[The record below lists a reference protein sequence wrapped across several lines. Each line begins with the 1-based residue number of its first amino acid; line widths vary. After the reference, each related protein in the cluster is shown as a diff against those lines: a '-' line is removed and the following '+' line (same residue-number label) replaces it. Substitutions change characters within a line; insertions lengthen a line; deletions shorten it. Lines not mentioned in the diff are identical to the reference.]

1 MSIRPVQDLVAGTA
15 GPDDDSGCNI
25 YGSEHTGIAG
35 KASLS
40 KFMHATIFC
49 PFAGHTELWN
59 IV

>member
-1 MSIRPVQDLVAGTA
+1 MPGLLALTTIQVAT
-15 GPDDDSGCNI
+15 
-25 YGSEHTGIAG
+25 YGSEHAEIAG

-40 KFMHATIFC
+40 KFMHAVIFC